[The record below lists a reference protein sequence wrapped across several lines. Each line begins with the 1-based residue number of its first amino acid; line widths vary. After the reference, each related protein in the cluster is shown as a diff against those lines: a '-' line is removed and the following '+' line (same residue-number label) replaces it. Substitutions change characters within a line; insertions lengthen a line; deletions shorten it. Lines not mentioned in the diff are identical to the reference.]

1 MKKSLL
7 IGACLAITQIYAQ
20 ESVVSSGGNSSGSN
34 GNVSYSIGQ
43 LFYKTVNGA
52 TANLSPGVEQPF
64 EIQIVLGQD
73 NFNVNLELLVYPNP
87 TTDIIFLKI
96 NESTF
101 ESIQYELFDIKKP

>member
-52 TANLSPGVEQPF
+52 TANLSSGVEQPF

-73 NFNVNLELLVYPNP
+73 NFNINLELLVY
-87 TTDIIFLKI
+87 L
-96 NESTF
+96 
-101 ESIQYELFDIKKP
+101 YEFKNNKNWKY